1 MIDVSSITGP
11 WPAFIAGMVTSL
23 HCAGMCGPL
32 ACYIAPK
39 PGSPSSFTTVA
50 SLYQVGRL
58 ISYTLI
64 GALAGALGMVAL
76 GWVELYQQSLSRFL
90 PWLLVLFFL
99 LVALRVDK
107 YFPKPAFLAPVLMR
121 LQQRAQALPR
131 PLSGLVIGI
140 LTPLLPC
147 GPLYAVFGLALMTQ
161 SPVRGAEFLLL
172 FGLGTLPL
180 LWAVQAA
187 FSRWQGA
194 ISPVAIS
201 RIQRGLALVVA
212 VILGLRLY
220 FFETG
225 QHGLFCGTGL

>member
-1 MIDVSSITGP
+1 MVDVSVITGP
-11 WPAFIAGMVTSL
+11 WPAFLAGLVTSL

-32 ACYIAPK
+32 ACYLTPG
-39 PGSPSSFTTVA
+39 PGSKASFSTVT
-50 SLYQVGRL
+50 SLYQTGRL

-64 GALAGALGMVAL
+64 GALAGGLGMVAL
-76 GWVELYQQSLSRFL
+76 GWVEIYQHSLSRFL
-90 PWLLVLFFL
+90 PWVLVLFFL

-107 YFPKPAFLAPVLMR
+107 YFPKPAFLTPWLGK
-121 LQQRAQALPR
+121 LQRKAQALPR
-131 PLSGLVIGI
+131 PAAGLATGI

-161 SPVRGAEFLLL
+161 SPARGAEFLLL

-180 LWAVQAA
+180 LWTVQAA
-187 FSRWQGA
+187 FSRWQSA

-201 RIQRGLALVVA
+201 RIQRGVALAVA
-212 VILGLRLY
+212 IILAMRLY

-225 QHGLFCGTGL
+225 QQGLFCGS

>member
-1 MIDVSSITGP
+1 MDISTITGP
-11 WPAFIAGMVTSL
+11 WPALLAGMVTSL

-32 ACYIAPK
+32 ACYLSPK
-39 PGSPSSFTTVA
+39 PGSPASFTTVA
-50 SLYQVGRL
+50 GLYQAGRL
-58 ISYTLI
+58 VSYTCI
-64 GALAGALGMVAL
+64 GAIAGGLGMVAL
-76 GWVELYQQSLSRFL
+76 GWIDIYQHSLSRFL
-90 PWLLVLFFL
+90 PWVLVLFFL
-99 LVALRVDK
+99 LVAFRADK
-107 YFPKPAFLAPVLMR
+107 LLPRPAFLTPL
-121 LQQRAQALPR
+121 LGRAQRRIQRLPR
-131 PLSGLVIGI
+131 PVSGLLIGL

-180 LWAVQAA
+180 LWVVQAA

-194 ISPVAIS
+194 ISPAAVV
-201 RIQRGLALVVA
+201 RLQRGLALVVA

-225 QHGLFCGTGL
+225 QGGLFCGTGM

>member
-1 MIDVSSITGP
+1 MIDPGSITGP
-11 WPAFIAGMVTSL
+11 WPAFLAGMVTSL

-32 ACYIAPK
+32 ACYLAPG
-39 PGSPSSFTTVA
+39 PGSKSSFTTVA
-50 SLYQVGRL
+50 SLYQAGRL
-58 ISYTLI
+58 ISYTAI
-64 GALAGALGMVAL
+64 GAIAGGLGMVTL
-76 GWVELYQQSLSRFL
+76 GWVDIYQHSLSRFL

-99 LVALRVDK
+99 AVAVRLDRW
-107 YFPKPAFLAPVLMR
+107 FPKPAFLGPVIGR
-121 LQQRAQALPR
+121 AQRRFQALPR
-131 PLSGLVIGI
+131 PFSGLLIGI

-147 GPLYAVFGLALMTQ
+147 APLYAVFGLALMTQ

-201 RIQRGLALVVA
+201 RLQRGLALAVA
-212 VILGLRLY
+212 VILGIRLY

-225 QHGLFCGTGL
+225 QGGLFCGS